1 MQRIESIAD
10 PTDYEHKAAGSR
22 LQAIVDDFADRVGT
36 GFMTF
41 LGLAPAFAVIFA
53 AALSIAAA

>member
-1 MQRIESIAD
+1 MYRVESIGD
-10 PTDYEHKAAGSR
+10 PTDYEHTASGSR
-22 LQAIVDDFADRVGT
+22 LQAMIDDFADRVGT